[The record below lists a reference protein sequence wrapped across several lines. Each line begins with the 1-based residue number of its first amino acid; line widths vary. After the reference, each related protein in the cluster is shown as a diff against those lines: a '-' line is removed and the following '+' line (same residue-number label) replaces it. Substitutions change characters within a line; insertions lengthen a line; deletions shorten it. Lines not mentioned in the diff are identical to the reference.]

1 MKKWILLA
9 LLAVISILTYNY
21 IYQNHR
27 DINKEKA
34 EYNLTSVEILKK
46 FSTDPDNSEKKYL
59 DKTIEVIGKITDQT
73 ENTITIDHIVFCQFN
88 TNINIQLKDNS
99 QIKIKGRFI
108 GYDDLLEQIKLDQC
122 NIINK

>member
-1 MKKWILLA
+1 MKKWILLV
-9 LLAVISILTYNY
+9 LLAVISILAYNF

-34 EYNLTSVEILKK
+34 EYNITSVEILNK
-46 FSTDPDNSEKKYL
+46 FSIDPVNSETKYL
-59 DKTIEVIGKITDQT
+59 NKTIQVIGKISDQS
-73 ENTITIDHIVFCQFN
+73 ENTITLDQIVFCQF
-88 TNINIQLKDNS
+88 TANINIQLKDNS

-122 NIINK
+122 NIIN

>member
-9 LLAVISILTYNY
+9 VLAVISIFIYNY

-27 DINKEKA
+27 NINNENA
-34 EYNLTSVEILKK
+34 EYNLTSVDILNK
-46 FSTDPDNSEKKYL
+46 FSIDPVNSEKKYL
-59 DKTIEVIGKITDQT
+59 NKTIEVIG
-73 ENTITIDHIVFCQFN
+73 TITNQTKNTMTLDHVVFCQFT

-108 GYDDLLEQIKLDQC
+108 GYDDLLEEIKLDQC
-122 NIINK
+122 NIIN